1 MGQYPISSFQKYLS
15 PSSNRSPL
23 KVRIAKGKRGTEV
36 SPKIKQEELDMKFT
50 NTKSQVKE
58 VGTSAVEWGKATV
71 KLAKAVVKVPVA
83 VGKDVSSS
91 AKTYAENRSAYK
103 EWLKSREQPQD

>member
-1 MGQYPISSFQKYLS
+1 M
-15 PSSNRSPL
+15 
-23 KVRIAKGKRGTEV
+23 EV
-36 SPKIKQEELDMKFT
+36 SPKNLKEELDMKFT

-83 VGKDVSSS
+83 VGKDVSST
-91 AKTYAENRSAYK
+91 AKTYAENRGAYK
-103 EWLKSREQPQD
+103 EWLKSREQPQG